1 MEVVWLGGSV
11 NEELAAYLKSR
22 GLIDDFEAT
31 EAYVKLIIDRDSV
44 TIDRAEV
51 QRAVEEITGKRY
63 DYSEFSKI
71 WFGMWYNV
79 YGGKVV
85 KLSESSVTL
94 VKVEERTV
102 LSVRVPEKLKSKLE
116 EIAKKKKG
124 TLTDV
129 VIEALTEYISK
140 EEK

>member
-11 NEELAAYLKSR
+11 NEELAAYLRSR

-31 EAYVKLIIDRDSV
+31 EAYVKLVIDRDSV
-44 TIDRAEV
+44 TIDRSEV

-63 DYSEFSKI
+63 GYDEFTKI
-71 WFGMWYNV
+71 WFGMWHNV
-79 YGGKVV
+79 YGGKVA

-94 VKVEERTV
+94 VKVEERTI

-116 EIAKKKKG
+116 EIAKKRRS